1 MKALSLWQPWASLVA
16 VGAKTIETR
25 HWPPARALLGERIA
39 IHAAKTTSHLDLA
52 RFDARFAG
60 ALERYRHTGLPLGA
74 IVATVRLVG
83 VEQITPDLCRVL
95 SGDELAFGNYSTGRY
110 AWRLSDPILLKP
122 IPTIGRQGFFDVPDP
137 S

>member
-25 HWPPARALLGERIA
+25 SWMPPARFDGERIA
-39 IHAAKTTSHLDLA
+39 IHAAKRTDDLA
-52 RFDARFAG
+52 LLTRDPFRR
-60 ALERYRHTGLPLGA
+60 ALERAGVLPLGA

-110 AWRLSDPILLKP
+110 AWHLSDPILLEP
-122 IPTIGRQGFFDVPDP
+122 IPTTGRQGFFDVPDP